1 MSETSG
7 FEHWRWR
14 CVTTYGGRQTRRQ
27 TGRQMCRQVDRQADR
42 PTGRQTYIKTD
53 RQAGVVL
60 SGVSCHTAPRDLVTH
75 RVT

>member
-1 MSETSG
+1 M
-7 FEHWRWR
+7 
-14 CVTTYGGRQTRRQ
+14 CRQADRQADRQ
-27 TGRQMCRQVDRQADR
+27 TGRQTD
-42 PTGRQTYIKTD
+42 IKTD